1 MLWKTVPDIQFSIF
15 KFLSSEFLYSVYTF
29 RSLRSRIN
37 PAHLLQRP
45 PFSGRILSPDYGF
58 CHSLRNTCRPVLNA
72 ITHSQYMFHLILK
85 RLNKSS
91 RFSIVKI
98 PVSLHLIFFF
108 HEVYGIRPNFIP
120 VGNRLS
126 HSIRL
131 STTPILSDFPLS
143 LRSDSY
149 SINL

>member
-1 MLWKTVPDIQFSIF
+1 M
-15 KFLSSEFLYSVYTF
+15 YTF

-58 CHSLRNTCRPVLNA
+58 CHSLRNTCRSVLNA

-85 RLNKSS
+85 RFNKSS

-120 VGNRLS
+120 VGEQAVTFDPTLD
-126 HSIRL
+126 H
-131 STTPILSDFPLS
+131 
-143 LRSDSY
+143 SDSFRF
-149 SINL
+149 SSLTAFGFLLNQFVKLKAIPAENLSSQPYEIEFP